1 MCVFHGGSPERGV
14 DVRSN
19 LFDLV
24 EPLESVVEVLE
35 AFEFFEFFQLLF
47 KLAAISPALLSSA
60 FVKLIDTFGTPDHLL
75 PAVRDMARVATRDA
89 LDFSVLERAKL
100 CHLLVEEGLVIG

>member
-1 MCVFHGGSPERGV
+1 M

-19 LFDLV
+19 LFVLV
-24 EPLESVVEVLE
+24 EPFESVVEVLE
-35 AFEFFEFFQLLF
+35 AFEFFEFFEFFQLLF

-60 FVKLIDTFGTPDHLL
+60 FVKLIDTFGIPDNLL
-75 PAVRDMARVATRDA
+75 PAVRDMTRVATFDA

-100 CHLLVEEGLVIG
+100 CHFLVDEGLVIG